1 MSEPRESLVNRKTL
15 ETEVNI
21 SFSLDG
27 EGVYFVNTGQ
37 PFFDHMLELFCKHS
51 SFNMELTARGD
62 LAVDGHHT
70 VEDVGLCLGL
80 AIKRALGEK
89 HGIKRY
95 GHAIIP
101 MDEALAMVAVDLSG
115 RGFLAFDAPMPAA
128 RVGEFETELIQEF
141 FRALAV
147 SGELTLHIRLL
158 AGSNT
163 HHIIEAVFKGLAR
176 ALKDAT
182 TYVGGGI
189 PSTKG
194 TL

>member
-115 RGFLAFDAPMPAA
+115 RGFLVFDAPMPAA
-128 RVGEFETELIQEF
+128 RVGEFETELIEEF